1 MKLAK
6 TVMVGGHKIK
16 ILFPYEFATT
26 TTLWAQYDD
35 CMKEIRIKAVD
46 GGGSKLSDGFI
57 FESLIHELLHTIDFD
72 RHINL
77 FNDDDGER
85 AVEALSSG
93 IYAFLVANKKEIIRF
108 IKDYE

>member
-6 TVMVGGHKIK
+6 TVKVGEHKIK

-26 TTLWAQYDD
+26 AALWGQYDD
-35 CMKEIRIKAVD
+35 CMKEIRIKAID

-57 FESLIHELLHTIDFD
+57 FESLIHELLHAIDFN

-77 FNDDDGER
+77 FNDEDGER
-85 AVEALSSG
+85 AIEALSSG

>member
-72 RHINL
+72 RHINF
-77 FNDDDGER
+77 FNDEDGEQ
-85 AVEALSSG
+85 AIESLSSG
-93 IYAFLVANKKEIIRF
+93 IYAFLVANKKRNYSIYKRL
-108 IKDYE
+108 